1 MSHKTNSWEEEDVK
15 RGKKL
20 QKEGHLGH
28 ARALFDDAHGSY
40 NYNGHNST
48 GAEHNHAAKN
58 TGAIYE
64 EFHNE
69 RKKLGTKPGITHP
82 AKMHGSMEGDQ
93 SDQHIDYKNYKG
105 TDKGYHGST
114 GSSHGDQSNIFHDY
128 DKHPAKNMGNIF
140 KGYNHP
146 LKMNDYGDPAA
157 KGNAFIGAKVAA
169 EKAGKSSF
177 NVGGKEHPV
186 QMSEDLSNPV
196 LSDDMNLTGQGYAKD
211 EGGNTSIMPALR
223 NLYGMKK

>member
-1 MSHKTNSWEEEDVK
+1 MGHKTNSWEEKDVE

-48 GAEHNHAAKN
+48 GAEHNHAAK
-58 TGAIYE
+58 
-64 EFHNE
+64 
-69 RKKLGTKPGITHP
+69 
-82 AKMHGSMEGDQ
+82 MHGSMKNDQ